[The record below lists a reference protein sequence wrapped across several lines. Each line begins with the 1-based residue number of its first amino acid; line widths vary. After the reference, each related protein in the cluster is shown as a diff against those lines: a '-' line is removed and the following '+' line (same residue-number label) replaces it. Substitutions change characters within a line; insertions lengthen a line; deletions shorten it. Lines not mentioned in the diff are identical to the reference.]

1 LFSQVTTQHI
11 SEQSVVTALPDNL
24 SSALGS
30 EAVILNMS
38 SGRYFG
44 LNTTGAFIWEV
55 VQQPV
60 ALSEIERRMC
70 EEFEVSPEQ
79 CRQDLRQVLQEM
91 LEHGMI
97 EVR

>member
-1 LFSQVTTQHI
+1 MTTQQI

-30 EAVILNMS
+30 EAVILNMA

-44 LNTTGAFIWEV
+44 LNTTGAFIWQV

-60 ALSEIERRMC
+60 TLAEIERRVC

-79 CRQDLRQVLQEM
+79 CRSDLRQVLQEM
-91 LEHGMI
+91 LDSGII
-97 EVR
+97 EVK